1 MKYNEKF
8 WFETTDHFKLV
19 FHVRWIP
26 MYEQEKKL
34 TAKYPVYKKLR
45 TVD

>member
-1 MKYNEKF
+1 
-8 WFETTDHFKLV
+8 
-19 FHVRWIP
+19 

-45 TVD
+45 TVDWSIDRLMIS